1 MPEFTQEGGLFKID
15 TPLGT
20 DVLLL
25 RGFHG
30 SEGISRLFRFQLDLL
45 SEKSSIAFSD
55 VIGKNVT
62 ISLKQPDDSYR
73 YLNGI
78 ISRFAQHATE
88 EQFTAYTAEMV
99 PWLWLL
105 TRDADCH
112 GFVNKGI
119 PDIITAVFN
128 DLGFHD
134 FENKLQNSYPTRD
147 YCVQYRE
154 SSFNF
159 VSRLMEQYGIFYFF
173 KHEEHRHTLVLAD
186 SPTSHD
192 ACPGRSEIIYGTVSG
207 GPHEDLITSW
217 QLEQELR
224 TGKYSQQDYNFKT
237 PSANLM
243 ATEPTMYDVGGNTK
257 FEVYDYPGEH
267 LTQDAGQKL
276 SKVRM
281 QEVEAGHL
289 VGYGT
294 STCRMFIS
302 GYKFTLQAHP
312 SEAMNKEYVL
322 TEIQHHGV
330 TDAFR
335 TTGGAKGES
344 YSNSFTCIPESIPF
358 RPARATVRPHV
369 HSLASA
375 IVIGPDGDEINTDE
389 FGRIQV
395 MFPWD
400 QYRYGTGTAWCRVSQ
415 IWAGKNWGAI
425 FLPRIGQEVWVDFE
439 EGDPDHPIIVGC
451 VYNAQQMPP
460 CPLPDKQNISG
471 FRTRSTKGGGEHDSN
486 VLTFDDTMGSEVF
499 YMRAQKD
506 MAVRVENNDDLKVM
520 NDQTITITNNRTE
533 VVQKGNEK
541 ITIQQGNRDVT
552 ISQGNE
558 SLTIS
563 MGNDTLKISMGN
575 QSTKLDLGA
584 STTEAM
590 QSITLKVGQN
600 SIVID
605 QTGVTIKGIM
615 ITVEGQAITQVKG
628 DGLLILKGGLVM
640 IN

>member
-1 MPEFTQEGGLFKID
+1 MPEYTQEGGLFKID

-25 RGFHG
+25 RGFQG
-30 SEGISRLFRFQLDLL
+30 SEGISRLFRFHLELL
-45 SEKSSIAFSD
+45 STNSSIPFSNI
-55 VIGKNVT
+55 IGKSVT

-73 YLNGI
+73 YINGI
-78 ISRFAQHATE
+78 ISRFVQQATE

-99 PWLWLL
+99 PKLWLL
-105 TRDADCH
+105 TRDSDCR
-112 GFVNKGI
+112 GFVNKSI
-119 PDIITAVFN
+119 PDIIEAVFN
-128 DLGFHD
+128 DLGFND

-147 YCVQYRE
+147 YVAQYRE

-173 KHEEHRHTLVLAD
+173 KHQEGRHTLVLAD
-186 SPTSHD
+186 SSTSHES
-192 ACPGRSEIIYGTVSG
+192 CPGKSDINYVTVSG
-207 GPHEDLITSW
+207 GPHEDVITSW

-224 TGKYSQQDYNFKT
+224 PGKYSQHDYNFTT

-243 ATEPTMYDVGGNTK
+243 ATEPTMYEVGGNTK
-257 FEVYDYPGEH
+257 FEVYDFPGEH

-281 QEVEAGHL
+281 EEIEAGHL
-289 VGYGT
+289 VAHGT

-302 GYKFTLQAHP
+302 GYKFTLQGHP
-312 SEAMNKEYVL
+312 ASSMNKDYVL
-322 TEIQHHGV
+322 TEIQHHAV

-335 TTGGAKGES
+335 STGGASGES
-344 YSNSFTCIPESIPF
+344 YSNAFVCIPESIPF
-358 RPARATVRPHV
+358 RPARVTVRPHV

-375 IVIGPDGDEINTDE
+375 VVIGPDGDEIHTDE
-389 FGRIQV
+389 YGRIQV
-395 MFPWD
+395 MFQWD
-400 QYRYGTGTAWCRVSQ
+400 QYRHGTGTAWCRVSQ
-415 IWAGKNWGAI
+415 VWAGKNWGAI

-439 EGDPDHPIIVGC
+439 EGDPDHPVIVGC

-460 CPLPDKQNISG
+460 CSLPDKQNISG
-471 FRTRSTKGGGEHDSN
+471 FRSRSTKGGGEHDSN

-506 MAVRVENNDDLKVM
+506 MAVRVENNDDLKVF

-552 ISQGNE
+552 IS
-558 SLTIS
+558 
-563 MGNDTLKISMGN
+563 MGNDSLEISMGN

-590 QSITLKVGQN
+590 QSITLKVGEN

-605 QTGVTIKGIM
+605 QTGVTIQGTM
-615 ITVEGQAITQVKG
+615 ITIEGQAITQVKG